1 MCLDNRGIHEAIAA
15 LDNGWNTSRR
25 LTRIDWRKARFARG
39 EVAEDILEIAIGPD
53 RRDLEHRIEYVLQRM
68 PSFSLLLKGVGK

>member
-15 LDNGWNTSRR
+15 MDNGWNTSRR

-53 RRDLEHRIEYVLQRM
+53 RRDLEHRIEYVL
-68 PSFSLLLKGVGK
+68 PWVLSFALSLTRVGK